1 MQVMNTCY
9 IEGAKMKRFVACMLI
24 FFCACTSQAADL
36 YCSWPSNQTLNSIVP
51 IESGTNSHASGVVV
65 SKNLVLTAA
74 HVLEDYSDTYVEV
87 DGELH
92 SATVLL
98 IDEAADMAMLSAKT
112 DDLYPIPL
120 GTHELSQKQEV
131 WAVGYPLAQAR
142 HTSTGNFNF
151 RRAEA
156 LHTSAG
162 IDSGS
167 SGGGLLSC
175 EKGQFVLA
183 GMLRGYGAQRTDEG
197 LIRLDDYSVSVAASD
212 IKIVMRLS
220 QSMRV
225 GQIDH
230 H

>member
-1 MQVMNTCY
+1 
-9 IEGAKMKRFVACMLI
+9 MKRLFVFMLI
-24 FFCACTSQAADL
+24 FFCACTSQATEL
-36 YCSWPSNQTLNSIVP
+36 YCSWPSNQTLDSIVP
-51 IESGTNSHASGVVV
+51 IESGNNSHASGVVV

-74 HVLEDYSDTYVEV
+74 HVLEDYADTYIEV

-98 IDEAADMAMLSAKT
+98 IDKDSDMAILSAKT
-112 DDLYPIPL
+112 DDLFPIPL
-120 GTHELSQKQEV
+120 GEIELDQKQAV

-151 RRAEA
+151 RQAEA

-183 GMLRGYGAQRTDEG
+183 GMLRGYGAHRTSEG
-197 LIRLDDYSVSVAASD
+197 LVRLEDYSISVAASD
-212 IKIVMRLS
+212 IKIVMQLS
-220 QSMRV
+220 QSMNI
-225 GQIDH
+225 GQVDH